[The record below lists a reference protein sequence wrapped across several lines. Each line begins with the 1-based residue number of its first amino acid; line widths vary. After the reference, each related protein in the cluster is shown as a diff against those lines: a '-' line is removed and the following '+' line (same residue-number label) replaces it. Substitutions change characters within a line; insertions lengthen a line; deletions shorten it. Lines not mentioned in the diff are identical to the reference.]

1 MKTIPF
7 SSLNLSFK
15 QVSHFVGTPVLLFS
29 RSCSLVSVFT
39 FHIVKKTYDSLDL
52 CQTITRENTIQ
63 KGICIKREFQIRN
76 PCAQYRHRYWYCGVP
91 ERPES

>member
-7 SSLNLSFK
+7 SSLNISFK
-15 QVSHFVGTPVLLFS
+15 HFVVTPVLLFFSKLQS
-29 RSCSLVSVFT
+29 RFSVYVSYC
-39 FHIVKKTYDSLDL
+39 KEKTYDSLDL

-63 KGICIKREFQIRN
+63 KGICITREFQIRN
-76 PCAQYRHRYWYCGVP
+76 PCAQCRHWDWYCGVP